1 METKTNNKIKNI
13 IIGFLKAVGIILA
26 ILIVIAVILLSLIL
40 HDWKDTYKEYDT
52 TNKYIVEYGDT
63 LVSAHRSGRGIFP
76 ENTLMAIDG
85 CLNAQ
90 DYEIDVFEFDLHITG
105 DGELI
110 ILHDGTLDRTT
121 DAVEYF
127 GKEEIRPEDYTYEEL
142 RALNFGESFENNDG
156 EMPYKGL
163 RGEEIPDSLRVSRL
177 EDVLTHIQ
185 SKGDYD
191 YIIEIKNSQ
200 ELGFKAADEL
210 HRILSKLD
218 LVDNVVVGTFN
229 EEVSLY
235 LDEKYPDILR
245 SASQNEVILVYAL
258 SLFGIKMPE
267 SMFEFDALQIPM
279 EKYIINL
286 STARF
291 VNYAHKHNLAVQYW
305 TINEEED
312 MKLLQEI
319 GADCIMSDVPDV
331 AYRIY
336 NEK

>member
-1 METKTNNKIKNI
+1 MATKTNNKIKKFA
-13 IIGFLKAVGIILA
+13 IGLLKTIGIILA
-26 ILIVIAVILLSLIL
+26 ILMVIAVTLVALIK
-40 HDWKDTYKEYDT
+40 HEWKETYKEYDT
-52 TNKYIVEYGDT
+52 NNKYIVEYGKT
-63 LVSAHRSGRGIFP
+63 MVSAHRSGRGIFP
-76 ENTLMAIDG
+76 ENTMMAIDG

-105 DGELI
+105 DGQLI

-142 RALNFGESFENNDG
+142 RTLNFGENFETDDG

-163 RGEEIPDSLRVSRL
+163 RGDDIPDSLRVSRL
-177 EDVLTHIQ
+177 EDVLTRIQ

-210 HRILSKLD
+210 YRILSDMD

-229 EEVSLY
+229 EEVSMY
-235 LDEKYPDILR
+235 LDEKYPQICR

-258 SLFGIKMPE
+258 SLFGIKTPD
-267 SMFEFDALQIPM
+267 SALKFDALQVPM
-279 EKYIINL
+279 ERYGLNL
-286 STARF
+286 ATARF
-291 VNYAHKHNLAVQYW
+291 VNYAHRHNLAVQYW
-305 TINEEED
+305 TINDED
-312 MKLLQEI
+312 DMRLLQEI

-336 NEK
+336 NE

>member
-1 METKTNNKIKNI
+1 MEVSTKKKIGK
-13 IIGFLKAVGIILA
+13 FFKAFFKTIAIILA
-26 ILIVIAVILLSLIL
+26 ILLTIAVILIALIK

-52 TNKYIVEYGDT
+52 DNKYIVEYMDT
-63 LVSAHRSGRGIFP
+63 MVSAHRSGRGIFP
-76 ENTLMAIDG
+76 ENTMMAIEG

-110 ILHDGTLDRTT
+110 ILHDSTLDRTT

-142 RALNFGESFENNDG
+142 RTLNFGESFETDAG

-163 RGEEIPDSLRVSRL
+163 RGEDVPDNLRVAKL
-177 EDVLTHIQ
+177 VDVLTYIQ
-185 SKGDYD
+185 SKGDFD
-191 YIIEIKNSQ
+191 YIIEIKNSM
-200 ELGFKAADEL
+200 ELGYKAADEL
-210 HRILSKLD
+210 YRILSDLN
-218 LVDNVVVGTFN
+218 LVDKVVVGTFN
-229 EEVSLY
+229 EEVSEY
-235 LDEKYPDILR
+235 LDNNYPEISR

-258 SLFGIKMPE
+258 SLFGIKTPD
-267 SMFEFDALQIPM
+267 SVLKFDALQVPM
-279 EKYIINL
+279 ERYGLNL
-286 STARF
+286 ANAHF

-305 TINEEED
+305 TINDED
-312 MKLLQEI
+312 DMRLLQEI

-336 NEK
+336 NE